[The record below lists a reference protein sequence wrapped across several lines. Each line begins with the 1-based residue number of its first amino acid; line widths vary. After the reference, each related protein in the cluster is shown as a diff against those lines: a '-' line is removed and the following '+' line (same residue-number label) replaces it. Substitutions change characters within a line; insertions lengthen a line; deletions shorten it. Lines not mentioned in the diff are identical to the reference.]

1 MIFIVNISTL
11 FKLIFFD
18 AHFTIEKNLKK
29 YSNDFSGPLAQLVEQ
44 FPFKEWVAGS
54 NPARLTIKLSSFNRW
69 IIQNYLIHPS
79 VYIFYSI
86 A

>member
-11 FKLIFFD
+11 FNLFFFD
-18 AHFTIEKNLKK
+18 ADFTIEKNLKK

-54 NPARLTIKLSSFNRW
+54 NPARLTIKFNLSLVGIPTLLDTS
-69 IIQNYLIHPS
+69 IHL
-79 VYIFYSI
+79 FF
-86 A
+86 